1 MGTSD
6 VQSRLDF
13 GPFRDTLCI
22 LLFAGLKKLLKVA
35 FFSLPDT
42 SCLRRLQL
50 IPRARRTD
58 PQNSQTQWQRQRR
71 ASFLPCRNV
80 PSRTPS
86 ASSTSMA
93 PLRLLGD
100 QSPRICSSSCPLS
113 ATRSPSVLSAV
124 PISPNS
130 RSSSALSLSP

>member
-58 PQNSQTQWQRQRR
+58 TSQNHTPWQRQRR

-80 PSRTPS
+80 PARTPS
-86 ASSTSMA
+86 AFSTSMA

-100 QSPRICSSSCPLS
+100 QSPQTCSSSCPHS
-113 ATRSPSVLSAV
+113 ATRSPLALSAV
-124 PISPNS
+124 PTLPNS
-130 RSSSALSLSP
+130 RSSLALSPFP